1 MITKETLITWYDSRE
16 EQPKDGEAIFICAVT
31 NEHGKR
37 VLKASGIYKADDNT
51 LHIVKLSKYPYYM
64 WCRLGD
70 ISPWK

>member
-1 MITKETLITWYDSRE
+1 MKKNQTKKTIFSYVSL
-16 EQPKDGEAIFICAVT
+16 GIFICAVI

-37 VLKASGIYKADDNT
+37 VLKASGIYKADDNM

-70 ISPWK
+70 ISP